1 MQIKDVIGECLVKMG
16 EVNFVNKQN
25 PTDEETALMNKLL
38 GALNIAYREIV
49 ADYLPKVY
57 TQKIS
62 AVDGKIDVEKL
73 DKNILYPISVKI
85 GGERVTYYTDAT
97 SIYLSGAG
105 EAEIKYAYMP
115 DGVLAL
121 NSELVDM
128 RLTMSALS
136 DATLA
141 EYYFQEKVF
150 ELAKSFD
157 TDFRAQIG
165 LLRYKGKGVCIK
177 RRRWQV

>member
-1 MQIKDVIGECLVKMG
+1 MQIKDVVGECLVKMG
-16 EVNFVNKQN
+16 ENNFVNN
-25 PTDEETALMNKLL
+25 ESFDEDQQALVNKLL

-49 ADYLPKVY
+49 ADYLPLLY
-57 TQKIS
+57 TQKVS
-62 AVDGKIDVEKL
+62 AVDGKIDVEEL
-73 DKNILYPISVKI
+73 DKSILYPISVKI
-85 GGERVTYYTDAT
+85 GGEKVTYYTDAT
-97 SIYLSGAG
+97 SIYLSAAG

-115 DGVLAL
+115 SKVFAL
-121 NSELVDM
+121 GDELVDM

>member
-1 MQIKDVIGECLVKMG
+1 MQIKDVIGECIVKMG
-16 EVNFVNKQN
+16 ENNFVNKESYDK
-25 PTDEETALMNKLL
+25 DEQALVNKLL

-49 ADYLPKVY
+49 ADYLPLVY

-62 AVDGKIDVEKL
+62 AVDGKIDVKSL
-73 DKNILYPISVKI
+73 DKDILYPISVKI
-85 GGERVTYYTDAT
+85 GGKKVTFYTDAT
-97 SIYLSGAG
+97 SIYLSGSG

-115 DGVLAL
+115 NKVLAFDD
-121 NSELVDM
+121 ELVDM

-157 TDFRAQIG
+157 TDFRAQVG

-177 RRRWQV
+177 RRRWQA